1 MSYLCSTLRNQERGG
16 CSQTG
21 LLWTPVFA
29 ALFLLPVQIL
39 DWLALHSSE
48 PRDPRL
54 QLSLLSIFPS
64 SRNIFKS
71 LTWCVPTAH
80 CLPSF
85 FFFFSCYRFLPFCN
99 SVPLVQQLFN
109 SEQRQVYM
117 YLYVYLYSPV
127 FELEPSLWHI
137 HFTLIVLLCYS
148 KTFNVFILL
157 TG

>member
-1 MSYLCSTLRNQERGG
+1 MDVHRQACYEPLCLQPCSYFLSRFWTDWPSIPLSLEILG
-16 CSQTG
+16 CS
-21 LLWTPVFA
+21 F
-29 ALFLLPVQIL
+29 LFYLFF
-39 DWLALHSSE
+39 H
-48 PRDPRL
+48 L
-54 QLSLLSIFPS
+54 QEIFLNLSLDVFP
-64 SRNIFKS
+64 
-71 LTWCVPTAH
+71 LPTAS
-80 CLPSF
+80 PPF